1 MKLTPLAV
9 FYLIASILG
18 FVGTWTWNV
27 VSIVQQRN
35 FIGDWVGSGPSVS
48 SLTVDILIACVVAA
62 TFIVAEGRRLG
73 MRRLWLYIV
82 LMAVIAFAFAFPF
95 FLFMRERA
103 LSRRALIESE
113 TR

>member
-9 FYLIASILG
+9 VYLIASILG

-27 VSIVQQRN
+27 ISVVQQRD
-35 FIGDWVGSGPSVS
+35 FVGDWVGSGPSVT
-48 SLTVDILIACVVAA
+48 SLTVDILIACIVAA
-62 TFIVAEGRRLG
+62 IFIVTEGRRLG

-82 LMAVIAFAFAFPF
+82 LMLVIAFAFALPF

-103 LSRRALIESE
+103 LSRRALAEGE